1 MAGETGEQL
10 EELGIQNEAE
20 WLENLYPSFMR
31 CVILEIFLDL
41 LKFPFSHLQNW
52 DYNSY
57 P

>member
-31 CVILEIFLDL
+31 CVVLEIFLDL